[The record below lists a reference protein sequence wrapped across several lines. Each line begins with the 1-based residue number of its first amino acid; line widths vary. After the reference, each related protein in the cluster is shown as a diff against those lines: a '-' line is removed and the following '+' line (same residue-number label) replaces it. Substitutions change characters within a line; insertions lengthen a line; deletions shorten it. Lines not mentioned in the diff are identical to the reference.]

1 MKKLACLLL
10 LALLALLPAVLGEYY
25 VNLGSQI
32 LIAVIFATSLNLLV
46 GYAGLTSLGHAAY
59 LGLSAYIAGWL
70 ALHLGLGHAMAAP
83 LTLLATTAIGVIP
96 AARSRSIASASAAGS
111 IRRCWSSATGR
122 TFSAPMP
129 SSSAARIT
137 E

>member
-1 MKKLACLLL
+1 MKRASIALLAA
-10 LALLALLPAVLGEYY
+10 ALLALPFFAGEYY

-32 LIAVIFATSLNLLV
+32 MIAVIFATSLNLLV

-83 LTLLATTAIGVIP
+83 LTLLATTAIGGVFGW
-96 AARSRSIASASAAGS
+96 IALRASGLS
-111 IRRCWSSATGR
+111 
-122 TFSAPMP
+122 FLL
-129 SSSAARIT
+129 
-137 E
+137 